1 MNNEIW
7 FVLDGKK
14 IVLDSDPFEKHNGYF
29 YLPGGAIGHA
39 NNMAELLAGKIE
51 VKREFDCPKAKHV
64 PAFTVRMQNFDVE
77 FDNGIPVRFW
87 YNLQKTCKSEHLHQL
102 QLAAQK
108 ICDRCKFGTT
118 IKHDPSKRT
127 PMFPADHEYF
137 GVTVKEFVVANKDES
152 SVYNAIV
159 VDNYQTWINS
169 R

>member
-14 IVLDSDPFEKHNGYF
+14 IVLNSDPFEKHNGYF

-51 VKREFDCPKAKHV
+51 VKGEFDCPKAKHV

-87 YNLQKTCKSEHLHQL
+87 YNLQKTCKAEHLHQL

-118 IKHDPSKRT
+118 ISSEH
-127 PMFPADHEYF
+127 F
-137 GVTVKEFVVANKDES
+137 GVTVKEFVIANKDEP
-152 SVYNAIV
+152 SVYSALV
-159 VDNYQTWINS
+159 TEDYKTWINS